1 MKSNKIYGLF
11 GAIFRFRFIHLIYAI
26 VCILIGNFF
35 VLTHWALDHIK
46 SGTITLDQIFEKNP
60 ELCTKWKRKI
70 YCKTWA
76 LICHS

>member
-46 SGTITLDQIFEKNP
+46 SGTITLD
-60 ELCTKWKRKI
+60 
-70 YCKTWA
+70 
-76 LICHS
+76 